1 MGQKA
6 ITDKRYFYFSEVYE
20 KDNMD
25 GILRGA
31 AAQASEES
39 DRFISAAVRSNLF
52 RNVDPHGLGMDL
64 AARNIQRGRDHGLAP
79 FATYREQVLELE
91 RKVHTKVR
99 NHGRFGLH
107 SVLKL
112 V

>member
-39 DRFISAAVRSNLF
+39 DRFISSAVRSNLF

-64 AARNIQRGRDHGLAP
+64 AARNIQRGRDHSLAT
-79 FATYREQVLELE
+79 FATYREQV
-91 RKVHTKVR
+91 RA
-99 NHGRFGLH
+99 
-107 SVLKL
+107 
-112 V
+112 

>member
-20 KDNMD
+20 KDNID

-52 RNVDPHGLGMDL
+52 RNVDPHGLGTDL
-64 AARNIQRGRDHGLAP
+64 AARKIQRGHLPGAGVRTGRGTRHGSQLL
-79 FATYREQVLELE
+79 TRTWT
-91 RKVHTKVR
+91 RC
-99 NHGRFGLH
+99 
-107 SVLKL
+107 S
-112 V
+112 

>member
-1 MGQKA
+1 MTAAVNMFPSSTYNLDDNFFNIEYRKKA
-6 ITDKRYFYFSEVYE
+6 KNIVRQTKYFSEVYE

-64 AARNIQRGRDHGLAP
+64 AARNIQRGRDHGLAT
-79 FATYREQVLELE
+79 FATYREQV
-91 RKVHTKVR
+91 RA
-99 NHGRFGLH
+99 
-107 SVLKL
+107 
-112 V
+112 

>member
-1 MGQKA
+1 MSEWGRKQKC
-6 ITDKRYFYFSEVYE
+6 IVRQTKYFSEVYE

-39 DRFISAAVRSNLF
+39 DRFISSAVRSNLF

-79 FATYREQVLELE
+79 FATYREQV
-91 RKVHTKVR
+91 RA
-99 NHGRFGLH
+99 
-107 SVLKL
+107 
-112 V
+112 

>member
-1 MGQKA
+1 
-6 ITDKRYFYFSEVYE
+6 
-20 KDNMD
+20 MD

-64 AARNIQRGRDHGLAP
+64 AARNIQRDRDHGLAP
-79 FATYREQVLELE
+79 FATYREQV
-91 RKVHTKVR
+91 RA
-99 NHGRFGLH
+99 
-107 SVLKL
+107 
-112 V
+112 